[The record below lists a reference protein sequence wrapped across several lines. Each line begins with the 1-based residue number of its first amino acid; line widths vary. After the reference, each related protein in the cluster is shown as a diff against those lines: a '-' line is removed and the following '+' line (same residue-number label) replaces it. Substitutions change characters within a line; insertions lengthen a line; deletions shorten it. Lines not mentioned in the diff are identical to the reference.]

1 MLVGNGL
8 WTVTEIQGFTFYP
21 ALIIYAILVGKNNCA
36 HTHPKMLTEVTII
49 EILQQIILFPSHT
62 QTVTLTVSGFVIIQA
77 LLFILRV
84 NILSLGDPV

>member
-1 MLVGNGL
+1 MFLEDDMHHKSNKGNTSWKYYTAMTL
-8 WTVTEIQGFTFYP
+8 
-21 ALIIYAILVGKNNCA
+21 
-36 HTHPKMLTEVTII
+36 I

-62 QTVTLTVSGFVIIQA
+62 QTVTLTVSGFVVIQA